1 MSDTINNFQSF
12 LEPFMASWPQNIFFL
27 CSTFSCN
34 SLRQPWAADAAVS
47 SQFGRGSATSINP
60 PTAASSEIQLTDF
73 WCKAGHMKQWFWL
86 VVYWSRNQSENQ
98 IQKPMKVFLKKRRAA
113 SHPLLPF
120 DLQGNKIMKH
130 LTSTSTNLNVLG
142 VNLWVMEVEE
152 VNFQVKL

>member
-73 WCKAGHMKQWFWL
+73 WCKARHMKQWFWL
-86 VVYWSRNQSENQ
+86 VVYRSRNQSENQ
-98 IQKPMKVFLKKRRAA
+98 IQKPTKSKAIVQAINEWPRTRNSLIVNSSLEAVATTLTK
-113 SHPLLPF
+113 LEV
-120 DLQGNKIMKH
+120 QGVH
-130 LTSTSTNLNVLG
+130 
-142 VNLWVMEVEE
+142 LWVIEVKK
-152 VNFQVKL
+152 VNFQVNI